1 MVFNER
7 WIDYR
12 SSVIYRDH
20 GAAEVDKVGS
30 VACLIG
36 SVTPFSIYSPPSLGG
51 KIMNK
56 VSLFLVALTLKFWEL
71 SCLGQGGGWMGLDGV
86 AMI

>member
-1 MVFNER
+1 M
-7 WIDYR
+7 
-12 SSVIYRDH
+12 IYRDH
-20 GAAEVDKVGS
+20 GAAEVAKVGG
-30 VACLIG
+30 VACLIPLFL
-36 SVTPFSIYSPPSLGG
+36 STVLMLGG

-56 VSLFLVALTLKFWEL
+56 VSLFLVALTLTFWEL